1 MNLDKYRDFVRARGF
16 ADYRNFVI
24 ADFRKEYSEKK
35 YNFSHRSCKIFEYM
49 CRAEVPIVI
58 TGEKITFTRSTK
70 NVPYYFDDKSNK
82 SEFKDKNVKIYDVVH
97 NITPNYDIL
106 LKYGLKNRLEFCKNQ
121 LNNIEDSN
129 KKSFYKDVICCIN
142 AFLGLVR
149 KYEIASREAG
159 NSDVSEILKRVP
171 IGPAS
176 SFREALQAIRLVTA
190 AFYLC
195 DNYQIGFGRF
205 DRYMWPYYKNDLNKG
220 VINREQAY
228 ELLKEFFISINKD
241 TDLYRGV
248 QQGDNGQS
256 LMLGGCD
263 ETGASSVNDLTYL
276 VLEVARD
283 LRLIDPK
290 INLRIDRNT
299 PIELLDLGGELTR
312 VGLGF
317 PQYSNDEVVIPAL
330 VNKGYSLED
339 ARNYTV
345 AACWEFIIPG
355 KGMDVVNLGA
365 VSFPAAVEKVL
376 TSYVDKGVVFELDDI
391 FKLVKVD
398 VKKQIQNILK
408 ERKMKILPSPFMSI
422 FMDGALESG
431 IDASVSAKY
440 HNIGIHG
447 AGISDAVDSI
457 CVAFELLRRNGIND
471 LVEIIAAKRNNFNGY
486 DFIKTKV
493 ESINEKC
500 GNNTELSNS
509 VMMKLFETFA
519 EAAEELSTDHV
530 KIRPGSGSAQFYVWL
545 TKKVNNFTVEPI
557 VGASINGRKAGEAL
571 SSSLAPSSN
580 VKVNGLLSVINAFSH
595 INYSRIMNGGPI
607 TIELSPTVFNAENGI
622 RKLSN
627 IIQYFVKLRN
637 QQLQINVLNIDE
649 LEDAVKHPELHRNL
663 IVRVWGWSGYF
674 CELSPEY
681 QKQIL
686 ARHRYQI

>member
-1 MNLDKYRDFVRARGF
+1 M
-16 ADYRNFVI
+16 
-24 ADFRKEYSEKK
+24 
-35 YNFSHRSCKIFEYM
+35 
-49 CRAEVPIVI
+49 PIVI

-97 NITPNYDIL
+97 NITPNYDVL

-159 NSDVSEILKRVP
+159 NIDVSEILKRVP